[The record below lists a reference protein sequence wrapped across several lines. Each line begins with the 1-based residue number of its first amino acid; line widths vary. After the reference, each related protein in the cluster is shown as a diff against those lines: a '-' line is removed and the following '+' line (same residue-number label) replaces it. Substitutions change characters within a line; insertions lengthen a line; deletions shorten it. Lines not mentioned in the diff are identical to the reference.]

1 VGGVEGTA
9 LGDALVQVLSRRR
22 SVRRFKPEPI
32 PEGDLEK
39 LLFALQRA
47 PTDASAQLY
56 SALRITDPSLRAEVA
71 RLSGDQA
78 HVKEAAEFFV
88 FLADVHRLERLLAH
102 RGEKMA
108 RWPKTALHF
117 ALLDA
122 GLAAA
127 YLALTAEALGY
138 GVCFIGGVLNGV
150 EELINL
156 LELPKGVIPAVGL
169 AVGVPDEAGPPRPR
183 LPRRL
188 VVHENRYRLYGP
200 EDLEAGFQ
208 AMAPYSRVGDWGRVL
223 RRYFAQ
229 GGTMEERERPY
240 GRALARQGLDP
251 DLPPGAPFYS
261 LGALLEEA
269 LGEARGV
276 LFREGEAWLERET
289 EAFRGEGRPGE
300 ALLTALRKARG
311 EIKDWP

>member
-1 VGGVEGTA
+1 MAVDLLPILA
-9 LGDALVQVLSRRR
+9 QRR
-22 SVRRFKPEPI
+22 SVRRFKPVPM
-32 PEGDLEK
+32 PEDDLEK

-56 SALRITDPSLRAEVA
+56 SVIRVQDHGLRDQVA
-71 RLSGDQA
+71 RLSGDQE
-78 HVKEAAEFFV
+78 HIRQAAEFFV

-102 RGEKMA
+102 RGERMA
-108 RWPKTALHF
+108 FWPRTALHF

-122 GLAAA
+122 GLAAS

-156 LELPKGVIPAVGL
+156 LELPRGVIPAVGL
-169 AVGVPDEAGPPRPR
+169 AVGVPDEEGPPRPR
-183 LPRRL
+183 LPRSL
-188 VVHENRYRLYGP
+188 VVHENRYRPYSP
-200 EDLEAGFQ
+200 EDLEAAFQ

-229 GGTMEERERPY
+229 GGTMEERETPY

-251 DLPPGAPFYS
+251 DLPPGTPFYS
-261 LGALLEEA
+261 LGALLAEA
-269 LGEARGV
+269 LGEGRAV
-276 LFREGEAWLERET
+276 LFRKGEAWLERET
-289 EAFRGEGRPGE
+289 EAFRGEGSPGE

-311 EIKDWP
+311 EMKDWP

>member
-1 VGGVEGTA
+1 MAVDLLPILA
-9 LGDALVQVLSRRR
+9 QRR
-22 SVRRFKPEPI
+22 SVRRFKPVPI
-32 PEGDLEK
+32 PEKDLEK

-56 SALRITDPSLRAEVA
+56 SAIRITDPGLRERVA
-71 RLSGDQA
+71 QLSGNQE
-78 HVKEAAEFFV
+78 HIRQAAEFFL
-88 FLADVHRLERLLAH
+88 FLADIHRLERLLAH
-102 RGEKMA
+102 RGERMA
-108 RWPKTALHF
+108 FWPKTALHF

-122 GLAAA
+122 GLAAS

-138 GVCFIGGVLNGV
+138 GVCFVGGVLNGV
-150 EELINL
+150 EELLDL
-156 LELPKGVIPAVGL
+156 LELPPGVIPAVGL
-169 AVGVPDEAGPPRPR
+169 AVGIPDEEGPPRPR

-188 VVHENRYRLYGP
+188 VVHENRYRPYSP

-229 GGTMEERERPY
+229 GGTMEEREKPY

-251 DLPPGAPFYS
+251 DLPPGSPFYS
-261 LGALLEEA
+261 LGALLAEA
-269 LGEARGV
+269 LEGEARAI
-276 LFREGEAWLERET
+276 LFRKGEAWLERET
-289 EAFRGEGRPGE
+289 EAFRGEGGPGE

-311 EIKDWP
+311 EMEDWP

>member
-1 VGGVEGTA
+1 MDLLPILA
-9 LGDALVQVLSRRR
+9 QRR
-22 SVRRFKPEPI
+22 SVRRFKPVPM
-32 PEGDLEK
+32 PEDDLEK

-56 SALRITDPSLRAEVA
+56 SVIRVQDHGLRDQVA
-71 RLSGDQA
+71 RLSGDQE
-78 HVKEAAEFFV
+78 HIRQAAEFFV

-102 RGEKMA
+102 RGERMA
-108 RWPKTALHF
+108 FWPRTALHF

-122 GLAAA
+122 GLAAS

-156 LELPKGVIPAVGL
+156 LELPRGVIPAVGL
-169 AVGVPDEAGPPRPR
+169 AVGVPDEEGPPRPR
-183 LPRRL
+183 LPRSL
-188 VVHENRYRLYGP
+188 VVHENRYRPYSP
-200 EDLEAGFQ
+200 EDLEAAFQ

-229 GGTMEERERPY
+229 GGTMEERETPY

-251 DLPPGAPFYS
+251 DLPPGTPFYS
-261 LGALLEEA
+261 LGALLAEA
-269 LGEARGV
+269 LGEGRAV
-276 LFREGEAWLERET
+276 LFRKGEAWLERET
-289 EAFRGEGRPGE
+289 EAFRGEGSPGE

-311 EIKDWP
+311 EMKDWP

>member
-1 VGGVEGTA
+1 MEGKSLGEA
-9 LGDALVQVLSRRR
+9 LGEVLARRR
-22 SVRRFKPEPI
+22 SVRRFKPLPI
-32 PEGDLEK
+32 PQEDLER

-56 SALRITDPSLRAEVA
+56 TAIRVRDPGLRETVA
-71 RLSGDQA
+71 RLSGDQE
-78 HVKEAAEFFV
+78 HIRQAAEFFV

-102 RGEKMA
+102 RGERMA
-108 RWPKTALHF
+108 RWPRTALHF
-117 ALLDA
+117 AILDA

-150 EELINL
+150 GELVDL
-156 LELPKGVIPAVGL
+156 LGLPPGVLPVVGL
-169 AVGVPDEAGPPRPR
+169 AVGIPDEEGPPRPR
-183 LPRRL
+183 LPRGL
-188 VVHENRYRLYGP
+188 VVHEDRYRPYTP
-200 EDLEAGFQ
+200 EDLEAAYG

-229 GGTMEERERPY
+229 GGTMEEREGPY
-240 GRALARQGLDP
+240 GRTLACQGLDP
-251 DLPPGAPFYS
+251 DLPTGAAFYS

-269 LGEARGV
+269 LAEARGV
-276 LFREGEAWLERET
+276 LFRPGEAWLERET
-289 EAFRGEGRPGE
+289 EAFRGEGKPAE

-311 EIKDWP
+311 EVSDWP

>member
-1 VGGVEGTA
+1 VDLLPILA
-9 LGDALVQVLSRRR
+9 QRR
-22 SVRRFKPEPI
+22 SVRRFKPVPM
-32 PEGDLEK
+32 PEDDLEK

-56 SALRITDPSLRAEVA
+56 SVIRVQDHGLRDQVA
-71 RLSGDQA
+71 RLSGDQE
-78 HVKEAAEFFV
+78 HIRQAAEFFV

-102 RGEKMA
+102 RGERMA
-108 RWPKTALHF
+108 FWPRTALHF

-122 GLAAA
+122 GLAAS

-156 LELPKGVIPAVGL
+156 LELPRGVIPAVGL
-169 AVGVPDEAGPPRPR
+169 AVGVPDEEGPPRPR
-183 LPRRL
+183 LPRSL
-188 VVHENRYRLYGP
+188 VVHENRYRPYSP
-200 EDLEAGFQ
+200 EDLEAAFQ

-229 GGTMEERERPY
+229 GGTMEERETPY

-251 DLPPGAPFYS
+251 DLPPGTPFYS
-261 LGALLEEA
+261 LGALLAEA
-269 LGEARGV
+269 LGEGRAV
-276 LFREGEAWLERET
+276 LFRKGEAWLERET
-289 EAFRGEGRPGE
+289 EAFRGEGSPGE

-311 EIKDWP
+311 EMKDWP

>member
-1 VGGVEGTA
+1 M
-9 LGDALVQVLSRRR
+9 
-22 SVRRFKPEPI
+22 RRFKPVPM
-32 PEGDLEK
+32 PEDDLEK

-56 SALRITDPSLRAEVA
+56 SVIRVQDHGLRDQVA
-71 RLSGDQA
+71 RLSGDQE
-78 HVKEAAEFFV
+78 HIRQAAEFFV

-102 RGEKMA
+102 RGERMA
-108 RWPKTALHF
+108 FWPRTALHF

-122 GLAAA
+122 GLAAS

-156 LELPKGVIPAVGL
+156 LELPRGVIPAVGL
-169 AVGVPDEAGPPRPR
+169 AVGVPDEEGPPRPR
-183 LPRRL
+183 LPRSL
-188 VVHENRYRLYGP
+188 VVHENRYRPYSP
-200 EDLEAGFQ
+200 EDLEAAFQ

-229 GGTMEERERPY
+229 GGTMEERETPY

-251 DLPPGAPFYS
+251 DLPPGTPFYS
-261 LGALLEEA
+261 LGALLAEA
-269 LGEARGV
+269 LGEGRAV
-276 LFREGEAWLERET
+276 LFRKGEAWLERET
-289 EAFRGEGRPGE
+289 EAFRGEGSPGE

-311 EIKDWP
+311 EMKDWP

>member
-1 VGGVEGTA
+1 MGGVEGNA
-9 LGDALVQVLSRRR
+9 LLEVLARRR
-22 SVRRFKPEPI
+22 SVRRFKPEPLA
-32 PEGDLEK
+32 EGDLEK

-56 SALRITDPSLRAEVA
+56 SVLHITDPSLRSEVA
-71 RLSGDQA
+71 RLSGEQA
-78 HVKEAAEFFV
+78 HVEEAAEFFL

-117 ALLDA
+117 AILDA
-122 GLAAA
+122 GIAAS

-138 GVCFIGGVLNGV
+138 GVCFIGGVLNEPEALLDLLGLPPGV
-150 EELINL
+150 F
-156 LELPKGVIPAVGL
+156 PVVGL

-183 LPRRL
+183 LPRHL
-188 VVHENRYRLYGP
+188 VVHENRYRPYTP
-200 EDLEAGFQ
+200 QDLEAGFQ

-223 RRYFAQ
+223 RRYFAE
-229 GGTMEERERPY
+229 GGAMEGRERPY
-240 GRALARQGLDP
+240 GQALSRQGFDP
-251 DLPPGAPFYS
+251 DLPGGAPFYS

-269 LGEARGV
+269 LQEARGV
-276 LFREGEAWLERET
+276 LFRQGEAWLERET

-311 EIKDWP
+311 EVKDWP